1 MRDSIADSPGRRA
14 AAYWFE
20 DGFPD
25 IVFGVSLGLSAL
37 AALLWYAYVPAG
49 ARKAYF
55 AVVAVG
61 FLLYFWKERGILEIL
76 KSRFTYPRTGYAQP
90 PEEMEEGRRNALT
103 TLSLGPERPGSQNV
117 TLFRQRTVM
126 TVFWFCYLIWN
137 PQGRWQVPVMMLALA
152 IALYVMNRK
161 SEHPYAWW
169 SVLILALLGALF
181 LLTSIPV
188 PFAPLLALLLTGAW
202 LTAQGVAALAGY
214 LHANPRASR
223 SLRA

>member
-1 MRDSIADSPGRRA
+1 MADSPGRRA

-25 IVFGVSLGLSAL
+25 LVFGASLGLTAV
-37 AALLWYAYVPAG
+37 AALLWYAYAPARG
-49 ARKAYF
+49 RLAYF
-55 AVVAVG
+55 AVVAAG
-61 FLLYFWKERGILEIL
+61 FLLYVWKERRILEFL

-90 PEEMEEGRRNALT
+90 PVEVEEGRRNALT
-103 TLSLGPERPGSQNV
+103 TLSLNPPPSAGENV
-117 TLFRQRTVM
+117 TFFRQRTVM
-126 TVFWFCYLIWN
+126 IVFFFAYLIWN

-169 SVLILALLGALF
+169 SVVILALLGALF
-181 LLTSIPV
+181 LLANIPV

-202 LTAQGVAALAGY
+202 LTAQGVATLAGY
-214 LHANPRASR
+214 LHANPQTPRG
-223 SLRA
+223 LRA